1 MFYLY
6 LSRVI
11 VRVVYWAVVNL
22 HHHLAHSTT
31 QAAPLVSIFL
41 TIRHQQ
47 IYFEVQAQIYF
58 EVRVQKFFEVQAQI
72 YLELQAQKYLEA
84 QAQIYFEV
92 QVQTHFEVQAQ
103 IYFEVQARIYF
114 EALAMPMF
122 LEAPPVPTEVLRR
135 FDWN

>member
-11 VRVVYWAVVNL
+11 VRVYWAVVNL

-31 QAAPLVSIFL
+31 QTAPLVSIFL

-103 IYFEVQARIYF
+103 IYFEVQAIPIF
-114 EALAMPMF
+114 S
-122 LEAPPVPTEVLRR
+122 EAPPVPTEVHRR
-135 FDWN
+135 FDSN